1 TQATGITGPI
11 FTEYYAKGEHQ
22 NLQESAL
29 AFIKLNI
36 ALGSTFLVG
45 FYLVGESFIRLWMG
59 PDFSV
64 QSAYT
69 CLVILALGRFAV
81 YFSAPLQSLLLTFNR
96 HNLGAL
102 TSVVETTG
110 SAILLWMLVPPFG
123 IVGAALAIAI
133 PTVIGR
139 LIIIPILVSRIIS
152 LNFTEL
158 LLKVMLFAAL
168 TS

>member
-1 TQATGITGPI
+1 DIWFIAFYQSSAILTIYYVAVRLTEYALQFLTQATGITGPI

-81 YFSAPLQSLLLTFNR
+81 YF
-96 HNLGAL
+96 
-102 TSVVETTG
+102 
-110 SAILLWMLVPPFG
+110 
-123 IVGAALAIAI
+123 
-133 PTVIGR
+133 
-139 LIIIPILVSRIIS
+139 
-152 LNFTEL
+152 
-158 LLKVMLFAAL
+158 
-168 TS
+168 